1 MTVPRSSSLTKTTA
15 PIMPRL
21 PISVLDRKYFTNSSA
36 FYRLLFHE
44 IRYSTGHPKRLNSY
58 DLMSNSISDIPYSK
72 EVLVAEVCSYLPGS
86 FTLTRISV
94 TQTLT
99 KGWASALRDNQ
110 KCVMWTAARAEK
122 AADHPRRCSYFRFRK
137 ENHRRSDHRGSGT

>member
-1 MTVPRSSSLTKTTA
+1 
-15 PIMPRL
+15 MPRL

-72 EVLVAEVCSYLPGS
+72 EELVVELCSSFLSGVANLDLDICNSAAYIGGWGFGS
-86 FTLTRISV
+86 
-94 TQTLT
+94 
-99 KGWASALRDNQ
+99 A
-110 KCVMWTAARAEK
+110 
-122 AADHPRRCSYFRFRK
+122 
-137 ENHRRSDHRGSGT
+137 